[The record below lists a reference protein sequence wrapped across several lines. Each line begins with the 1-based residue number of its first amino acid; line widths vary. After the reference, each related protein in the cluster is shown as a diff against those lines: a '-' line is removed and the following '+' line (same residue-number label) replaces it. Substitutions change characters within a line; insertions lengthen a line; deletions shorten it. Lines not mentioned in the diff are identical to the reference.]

1 MFLKHLTNYL
11 LVLTLIYL
19 LTDSGA
25 VNVIRGNTANLSCH
39 SILNDSD
46 RVSVDWIKNNST
58 TICKYISIDY
68 KERTDSGFCK
78 PHFSLNKKYLF
89 LSIDNVQ
96 LSDAGNYTCKT
107 VKIIPPP
114 TTEYIS
120 YVILHVEGLSLQRL
134 NSSNATCVHLLCSL
148 EGLNPAQVNFT
159 WSKEGQNIYHPST
172 SSDMSSELH
181 LCKPAWREGDTITC
195 NAIYLS
201 TKTLYNQSIELTS
214 AVTGAVNVIRGNT
227 ANLSCHSILNDSDR
241 VSVDWIKNNSTTI
254 CKYISIDYKERTD
267 SGFCKPH
274 FSLNKKYL
282 FLSIDNVQLSDAGN
296 YTCKTVKIIPPPTTE
311 YISYVILHVEGLSL
325 QRLNSSNA
333 TCVHLLCSLEGLNP
347 AQVNFTWSKEGQNIY
362 HPSTSSDMSSEL
374 HLCKP
379 AWREGDTI
387 TCNAI
392 YLSTKTLY
400 NQSIELTS
408 AVTGGDPTSKSFLL
422 IITCSAVAGIIFCLI
437 FTTVLCKSR
446 KKTDENGT
454 IVFSNKIYENFSFA
468 MARQTAQAIEK
479 PQTEECIYE
488 N

>member
-254 CKYISIDYKERTD
+254 C
-267 SGFCKPH
+267 
-274 FSLNKKYL
+274 
-282 FLSIDNVQLSDAGN
+282 
-296 YTCKTVKIIPPPTTE
+296 
-311 YISYVILHVEGLSL
+311 LSL

-437 FTTVLCKSR
+437 FTTVLCKCKAR